1 MACKQHFRPREF
13 GLSHG
18 FPGDFLRLEFGRP
31 LLYLPWSAAWAL
43 YHFVW
48 VCLEGY
54 WWSLKSHYVTL
65 DWFRQLSNVGY
76 TVLTAFALVDFFIA
90 FYAYCLAPRLAHV
103 EPEVMQ
109 WYHKFSWVLYN
120 ITITTALSVT
130 VTYWAFLSG
139 DGSMKGSTIN
149 KHGINFLYSVLI
161 IIASRKPIKLQHV
174 YMPVL
179 FSFCYMIFTVIY
191 FSATKNKVYPI
202 LDWSKPG
209 KAIKWV
215 VLYTFVCVPI
225 VHLLLFGLYRL
236 KLYLKD
242 KLSKAKDKPNDAQS
256 QRPGSDA
263 NQNEITGEASTAQLL
278 PVSSDNDDQ
287 GLTNLNSV

>member
-1 MACKQHFRPREF
+1 MI
-13 GLSHG
+13 S
-18 FPGDFLRLEFGRP
+18 
-31 LLYLPWSAAWAL
+31 
-43 YHFVW
+43 
-48 VCLEGY
+48 
-54 WWSLKSHYVTL
+54 
-65 DWFRQLSNVGY
+65 
-76 TVLTAFALVDFFIA
+76 
-90 FYAYCLAPRLAHV
+90 
-103 EPEVMQ
+103 
-109 WYHKFSWVLYN
+109 
-120 ITITTALSVT
+120 
-130 VTYWAFLSG
+130 

-179 FSFCYMIFTVIY
+179 FSLCYMIFTVIY
-191 FSATKNKVYPI
+191 FAATKIKVYPI
-202 LDWSKPG
+202 LDWDQPG

-236 KLYLKD
+236 KLYIKD

-287 GLTNLNSV
+287 GQTNLNSV

>member
-1 MACKQHFRPREF
+1 MI
-13 GLSHG
+13 S
-18 FPGDFLRLEFGRP
+18 
-31 LLYLPWSAAWAL
+31 
-43 YHFVW
+43 
-48 VCLEGY
+48 
-54 WWSLKSHYVTL
+54 
-65 DWFRQLSNVGY
+65 
-76 TVLTAFALVDFFIA
+76 
-90 FYAYCLAPRLAHV
+90 
-103 EPEVMQ
+103 
-109 WYHKFSWVLYN
+109 
-120 ITITTALSVT
+120 
-130 VTYWAFLSG
+130 

-149 KHGINFLYSVLI
+149 KHGINFLYSILI

-179 FSFCYMIFTVIY
+179 FSLCYMIFTVIY
-191 FSATKNKVYPI
+191 FAATKIKVYPI
-202 LDWSKPG
+202 LDWDKPG

-236 KLYLKD
+236 KLCLKD
-242 KLSKAKDKPNDAQS
+242 TNDAQS

>member
-1 MACKQHFRPREF
+1 MI
-13 GLSHG
+13 S
-18 FPGDFLRLEFGRP
+18 
-31 LLYLPWSAAWAL
+31 
-43 YHFVW
+43 
-48 VCLEGY
+48 
-54 WWSLKSHYVTL
+54 
-65 DWFRQLSNVGY
+65 
-76 TVLTAFALVDFFIA
+76 
-90 FYAYCLAPRLAHV
+90 
-103 EPEVMQ
+103 
-109 WYHKFSWVLYN
+109 
-120 ITITTALSVT
+120 
-130 VTYWAFLSG
+130 

-149 KHGINFLYSVLI
+149 KHGINFLYSILI

-179 FSFCYMIFTVIY
+179 FSLCYMIFTVIY
-191 FSATKNKVYPI
+191 FAATKIKVYPI
-202 LDWSKPG
+202 LDWDQPG

-242 KLSKAKDKPNDAQS
+242 TNDAQS

>member
-1 MACKQHFRPREF
+1 MI
-13 GLSHG
+13 S
-18 FPGDFLRLEFGRP
+18 
-31 LLYLPWSAAWAL
+31 
-43 YHFVW
+43 
-48 VCLEGY
+48 
-54 WWSLKSHYVTL
+54 
-65 DWFRQLSNVGY
+65 
-76 TVLTAFALVDFFIA
+76 
-90 FYAYCLAPRLAHV
+90 
-103 EPEVMQ
+103 
-109 WYHKFSWVLYN
+109 
-120 ITITTALSVT
+120 
-130 VTYWAFLSG
+130 

-179 FSFCYMIFTVIY
+179 FSLCYMIFTVIY
-191 FSATKNKVYPI
+191 FAATKIKVYPI
-202 LDWSKPG
+202 LDWDKPG

-236 KLYLKD
+236 KLYLKIVE
-242 KLSKAKDKPNDAQS
+242 SERQTQRRYDAQS

>member
-1 MACKQHFRPREF
+1 MI
-13 GLSHG
+13 S
-18 FPGDFLRLEFGRP
+18 
-31 LLYLPWSAAWAL
+31 
-43 YHFVW
+43 
-48 VCLEGY
+48 
-54 WWSLKSHYVTL
+54 
-65 DWFRQLSNVGY
+65 
-76 TVLTAFALVDFFIA
+76 
-90 FYAYCLAPRLAHV
+90 
-103 EPEVMQ
+103 
-109 WYHKFSWVLYN
+109 
-120 ITITTALSVT
+120 
-130 VTYWAFLSG
+130 

-149 KHGINFLYSVLI
+149 KHGINFLYSILI

-179 FSFCYMIFTVIY
+179 FSLCYMIFTVIY
-191 FSATKNKVYPI
+191 FAATEIRVYPI

-242 KLSKAKDKPNDAQS
+242 NDAQS

-263 NQNEITGEASTAQLL
+263 NQNEITGEASSAQLL

-287 GLTNLNSV
+287 GQTNLNSV

>member
-1 MACKQHFRPREF
+1 MI
-13 GLSHG
+13 S
-18 FPGDFLRLEFGRP
+18 
-31 LLYLPWSAAWAL
+31 
-43 YHFVW
+43 
-48 VCLEGY
+48 
-54 WWSLKSHYVTL
+54 
-65 DWFRQLSNVGY
+65 
-76 TVLTAFALVDFFIA
+76 
-90 FYAYCLAPRLAHV
+90 
-103 EPEVMQ
+103 
-109 WYHKFSWVLYN
+109 
-120 ITITTALSVT
+120 
-130 VTYWAFLSG
+130 

-174 YMPVL
+174 YMPFL
-179 FSFCYMIFTVIY
+179 FSLCYMIFTVIY
-191 FSATKNKVYPI
+191 FAATKIKVYPI
-202 LDWSKPG
+202 LDWDKPG

-242 KLSKAKDKPNDAQS
+242 TNDAQS